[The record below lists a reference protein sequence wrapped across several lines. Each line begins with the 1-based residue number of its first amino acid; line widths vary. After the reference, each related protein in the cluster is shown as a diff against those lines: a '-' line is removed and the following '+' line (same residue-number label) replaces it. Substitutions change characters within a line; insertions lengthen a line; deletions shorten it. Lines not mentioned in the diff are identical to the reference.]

1 MELPK
6 SPNNTD
12 GLESEINRDRSGVI
26 MLLTFFVTI
35 RKRWLSI
42 TGSHHLLKNYDVI
55 FKVLALGSK
64 TVILLFF
71 L

>member
-1 MELPK
+1 MK
-6 SPNNTD
+6 RFR
-12 GLESEINRDRSGVI
+12 GLASEPFLYVKGKTKMVT
-26 MLLTFFVTI
+26 TF
-35 RKRWLSI
+35 